1 MKKLSDIL
9 HNVKI
14 EQIINKRDLFVGGL
28 AFDSRKTEKDFVFVA
43 EKGEQTDGHLFIEK
57 AISNGAKVIVFEQE
71 DKISDFKESITYL
84 KVKSS
89 SLALGIM
96 ASNYYDNPTKKL
108 KLVGITGTNGK
119 TTTATLLYRLF
130 SSMGKSC
137 GLISTIE
144 NRINEKIIPTERTTP
159 DALTLNSL
167 FSDMVAEGCEYAF
180 MEVSSHAVVQNR
192 IAGLN
197 FTCAVFSNITLDH
210 LDYHKTFENYIKA
223 KKRFFDELP
232 SKSFAI
238 SNLDDKNGKVM
249 LQNTKA
255 KKLFYSLTSASA
267 DYRATVLEDSFDGL
281 QIIIDNK
288 EIYSPLI
295 GKFNAYNLLAIY
307 SVAMTLGLN
316 KDEVLIKLSALSSA
330 PGRFERYVISSGAV
344 AIIDYAHTPDA
355 LENVLKT
362 INEINSPQKH
372 KIICAIGCGGDRD
385 KTKRPIM
392 TSIAQKLSDILIIT
406 SDNPRTERPEDIIE
420 DMKKGLKKD
429 RDGKLHFCI
438 TDRREAIKLA
448 CTLAKEGDIII
459 VAGKGHEN
467 YQEINHVKHHFDDKE
482 EVLKY

>member
-159 DALTLNSL
+159 DALTLN
-167 FSDMVAEGCEYAF
+167 
-180 MEVSSHAVVQNR
+180 
-192 IAGLN
+192 
-197 FTCAVFSNITLDH
+197 
-210 LDYHKTFENYIKA
+210 
-223 KKRFFDELP
+223 
-232 SKSFAI
+232 
-238 SNLDDKNGKVM
+238 
-249 LQNTKA
+249 
-255 KKLFYSLTSASA
+255 
-267 DYRATVLEDSFDGL
+267 
-281 QIIIDNK
+281 
-288 EIYSPLI
+288 
-295 GKFNAYNLLAIY
+295 
-307 SVAMTLGLN
+307 
-316 KDEVLIKLSALSSA
+316 
-330 PGRFERYVISSGAV
+330 
-344 AIIDYAHTPDA
+344 
-355 LENVLKT
+355 
-362 INEINSPQKH
+362 
-372 KIICAIGCGGDRD
+372 
-385 KTKRPIM
+385 
-392 TSIAQKLSDILIIT
+392 
-406 SDNPRTERPEDIIE
+406 
-420 DMKKGLKKD
+420 
-429 RDGKLHFCI
+429 
-438 TDRREAIKLA
+438 
-448 CTLAKEGDIII
+448 
-459 VAGKGHEN
+459 
-467 YQEINHVKHHFDDKE
+467 
-482 EVLKY
+482 